1 MFCSED
7 KDRNSS
13 PWWYL
18 RRCRRTARTRQ
29 TTVDWGSEKV
39 NARTSPIAS
48 SSDKS
53 APIPDVE
60 RSLHCPSRRLYPF
73 SSNSS
78 TATGKLVGYLG
89 NRLWR
94 RSASVVTCFLP
105 GAANS
110 CPLWRLASDVR
121 QRAPN
126 LNSMTSVVSPCA
138 GSNFHLPAAVVPA
151 SINTG
156 FPPRG
161 LLDLTSPVARTV
173 TASLTV
179 PCRCMRYAR
188 SGYTAGF
195 LSTTLRSAPVCALR
209 SAGPVKRVAENTAAA
224 IRVAFCMING
234 TLRPGPVLSLFPL
247 DRAAKCPK

>member
-53 APIPDVE
+53 APIPAIE

-78 TATGKLVGYLG
+78 TATGKLVRYLG

-94 RSASVVTCFLP
+94 RSGFVVTCFLP

-110 CPLWRLASDVR
+110 CPLWRLAIDVR

-138 GSNFHLPAAVVPA
+138 GSNFPLRAAVVA
-151 SINTG
+151 
-156 FPPRG
+156 
-161 LLDLTSPVARTV
+161 
-173 TASLTV
+173 
-179 PCRCMRYAR
+179 
-188 SGYTAGF
+188 
-195 LSTTLRSAPVCALR
+195 TLRSTPGSRQGPARFNISSSTHRHCEFDRTLQVHALRQVGIHSWVPVDDFTVCAGLC
-209 SAGPVKRVAENTAAA
+209 TQ
-224 IRVAFCMING
+224 IC
-234 TLRPGPVLSLFPL
+234 RPGEKS
-247 DRAAKCPK
+247 RGEHGRRN